1 MGCHPFLRSS
11 CYELM
16 SYTTYRH
23 WAIKVFYDHYCLVMA
38 LGCHLFEDHLF
49 EHKRLSYL
57 LLLGSWKYSW
67 SYCIT
72 WRMYSVM
79 LLKSFL
85 ITLCKEI
92 FIMNV
97 STQFWWSF
105 VVCNTITSVDMDD
118 NVTMYVVIYITLYL
132 FVVLIRT
139 MWLEE
144 YICEDLYQ
152 FIILDYL
159 GPMGDYVWGGYWII
173 DVHFFLRLIRCT
185 LQLFWTCVI
194 A

>member
-57 LLLGSWKYSW
+57 LFLGSWKYSW

-132 FVVLIRT
+132 LVVLICT

-152 FIILDYL
+152 FIVLWRLLYSIFLKHASWYVIVFCCRILL
-159 GPMGDYVWGGYWII
+159 ESLMEHISP
-173 DVHFFLRLIRCT
+173 C
-185 LQLFWTCVI
+185 
-194 A
+194 